1 MQSTFSSILSTN
13 NRQDSAQR
21 ILTEKT
27 QNTAAKQRFSTSVNT
42 RDFLSTPNN
51 CIKSSI
57 KSSVECGEEI
67 HGVDMQPLFEQL
79 PESLPVKHNSPQSR
93 ARDQKKMLDISHRLK
108 NFTLTGRTI
117 FFGWFVVTII

>member
-79 PESLPVKHNSPQSR
+79 PESLPVKHNSTQSR
-93 ARDQKKMLDISHRLK
+93 ARDQKNMSSFNLRQHGGRLVSLWHLSR
-108 NFTLTGRTI
+108 TALT
-117 FFGWFVVTII
+117 